1 MSLPAYWFG
10 PPPALV
16 DDERWI
22 AHVPGNRSQ
31 GKRAV
36 GGGLHVTSK
45 RLLFTPNIVDAKLGG
60 KAWYC
65 ALADVE
71 SVGIEPGRISLF
83 ELFSGGLR
91 DRLAIQ
97 LRDGSREL
105 FVVDQPAVLVDQ
117 LRALVTAR

>member
-1 MSLPAYWFG
+1 MS
-10 PPPALV
+10 
-16 DDERWI
+16 
-22 AHVPGNRSQ
+22 
-31 GKRAV
+31 RATARRASAPSV
-36 GGGLHVTSK
+36 AACTS
-45 RLLFTPNIVDAKLGG
+45 RACASCSPNIVDAKLGG

-71 SVGIEPGRISLF
+71 SVGIEPGRFSLF

-105 FVVDQPAVLVDQ
+105 FVVDQPAVLADQ